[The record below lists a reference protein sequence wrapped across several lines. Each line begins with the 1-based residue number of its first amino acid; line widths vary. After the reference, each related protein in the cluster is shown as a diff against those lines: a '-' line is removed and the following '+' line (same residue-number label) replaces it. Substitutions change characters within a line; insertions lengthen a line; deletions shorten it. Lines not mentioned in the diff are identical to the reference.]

1 MKMPLTAGL
10 IKKISLYNMSYFPE
24 PYSLNKNKIKAELDL
39 SYYPT
44 QSNFKGATGIDTLRR
59 VT

>member
-1 MKMPLTAGL
+1 MPLTAGL

-39 SYYPT
+39 SYYAT
-44 QSNFKGATGIDTLRR
+44 QSNFKGGQTSIH
-59 VT
+59 